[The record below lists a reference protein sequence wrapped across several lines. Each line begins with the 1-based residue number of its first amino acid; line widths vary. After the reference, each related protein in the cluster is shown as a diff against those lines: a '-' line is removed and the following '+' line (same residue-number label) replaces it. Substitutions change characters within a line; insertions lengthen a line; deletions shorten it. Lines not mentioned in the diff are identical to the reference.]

1 VPSQLHEALLLLFR
15 NRPHLAPELLRDALH
30 VELPAYTE
38 ARIES
43 ADLTDVQPA
52 EYRADLVVLL
62 YDGKPV
68 LGIVVE
74 AQLAADDHK
83 RFAWPVYAVGLRAR
97 MRCPVCLLIV
107 SPHEPVARW
116 ASKPIMLGG
125 GNVFTPIVLG
135 PSGVPAVTD
144 EARAVAD
151 PELAVLSAMAHGK
164 DEDADKALRIA
175 VAATTASVGLDAERS
190 TLYFDLIV
198 ASLSEAVRKSFQAM
212 DRAKYEYQ
220 SDFAKRYV
228 AEGRA
233 EGEVHGRTTVL
244 LKQLTLKF
252 GPLATDTIDRV
263 QHASTEELDRWT
275 ERILSAASLDDVLA

>member
-15 NRPHLAPELLRDALH
+15 NRPRLAPELLRDALH

-38 ARIES
+38 ARVES

-151 PELAVLSAMAHGK
+151 PELAVLSSMAHGK

-190 TLYFDLIV
+190 TLYFDLVV